1 MRIRQ
6 LHIRNIASIEKADID
21 FEHGLDD
28 AVSGTPAPVFLISGD
43 TGAGKS
49 VILDCISMALYMK
62 TPRTAGVAN
71 KLRNNFVSSEGESI
85 GVSSIEQYTRLGI
98 SENDEC
104 YSEVAFTG
112 NDGREYSARLRM
124 GVTRAR
130 RGANKGRL
138 MHCAKQWEVKIDAA
152 DWQKVDAQS
161 GQPILDAVGLT
172 FEQFG
177 RMAML
182 AQGQFA
188 AFLTGDKKERESILE
203 QLTNTS
209 HFSKYGEA
217 ITRLYQKAK
226 GARATALAAYTAE
239 KGHVLEQGAVDEL
252 RRQLEHLKDEKG
264 KLTARKTLCHRRLDM
279 VKAIEKADKDQAE
292 AEAARQSLVAQ
303 MDTDTFKQQRQL
315 IADWDATVEQRQMLA
330 RLHEARKGSAEAR
343 AALLQARSRFVLLSA
358 DLEARHQGAQALA
371 AQTAAK
377 AEWLQANAGRD
388 TLYTHVEDTCT
399 RLNRVVGT
407 QSELQTSGI
416 RLEQLTAGIA
426 ELDKAVAAADAAMK
440 DAEAQEK
447 AKQQAIDK
455 LTKQRQQLE
464 PQETNRAIAVAVD
477 RRNALER
484 LQNEMREYEKAVAE
498 VQTMTDGLAAD
509 RHLLEE
515 LRLAKQT
522 ADAAYGMARQ
532 KADDAQGRL
541 ATMNMSVSDTLVA
554 LRRRMHQEHTSTCPL
569 CGQSVGKLHLEE
581 EFKDILS
588 PLEQEK
594 AVAMQ
599 ALETADHTRQQAD
612 RKYASLSAKTDDKQR
627 QLEQRRHA
635 NGQAL
640 QRMQS
645 VAARL
650 GLNTDTVWTGQLA
663 EALEKVSSR
672 LQQLYERQKEAD
684 ALQSRI
690 DLMVSEKDGLNK
702 YYVKTVEAKAEAV
715 RARDHRL
722 ADISNLKQRRE
733 QLTSQQTTDIAD
745 LSAALSPFYPDWQNT
760 LPGLSQTLRDD
771 ARQYIEAKVQHE
783 QMTLE
788 LSRQRDL
795 NGKLLN
801 VKSSV
806 IALQTEWEGLPVD
819 AATADST
826 DIDGEWTRLYGLVA
840 SLTATLAKA
849 DAIVSTVGSQLDAYY
864 AQTQSSESCLC
875 SIETRRSQLE
885 AARLRVGAAERDLKS
900 RTDAITFAGR
910 GRAEAMAA
918 LGVATAADV
927 PLRSELEKELGETD
941 GLLEDITKK
950 MGDLGG
956 QLQADLD
963 NKAKFRQAEERLDEA
978 QQVFARWDKLNSIFG
993 GTRFRTLVQTY
1004 ILRPLLQNANIYLKK
1019 ITDRYTL
1026 TCSDDNDQLAV
1037 MVLDA
1042 YHRYEVR
1049 SATVLSG
1056 GERFMISLALS
1067 LALSS
1072 LNRPD
1077 MNVNI
1082 LFIDEGFGT
1091 LDERS
1096 LDSVMSTLEKLQE
1109 IAGQGGRRVG
1119 IISHREEL
1127 AERIPVQIRVV
1138 KRGEGRSVVECRHSA
1153 WSSEE
1158 HT

>member
-21 FEHGLDD
+21 FEHGLND

-71 KLRNNFVSSEGESI
+71 KQRNNFVSSEGESI

-98 SENDEC
+98 SESDEC

-138 MHCAKQWEVKIDAA
+138 THCAKQWEVKVDAG
-152 DWQKVDAQS
+152 DWQKVDAIS

-226 GARATALAAYTAE
+226 GARETAFAAYTAE
-239 KGHVLEQGAVDEL
+239 KGHVLEQDVVDEL
-252 RRQLEHLKDEKG
+252 HRQLAHLRGEKSQ
-264 KLTARKTLCHRRLDM
+264 LTARRDHCHRRLDM
-279 VKAIEKADKDQAE
+279 VKAIAKADTDRAE

-303 MDTDTFKQQRQL
+303 MNTESFRQQRQL
-315 IADWDATVEQRQMLA
+315 IADWDTTVEQRQMLT

-343 AALLQARSRFVLLSA
+343 AALQKACSRFVLLSA
-358 DLEARHQGAQALA
+358 DLEARRQDTLALA

-377 AEWLQANAGRD
+377 AEWLQAHAGRD
-388 TLYTHVEDTCT
+388 TLYTHVEDTCM
-399 RLNRVVGT
+399 RIKRVVDT
-407 QSELQTSGI
+407 QNELQASVS

-426 ELDKAVAAADAAMK
+426 ELDDAVVASNAAMK

-447 AKQQAIDK
+447 AKQQEIDK
-455 LTKQRQQLE
+455 LKKLRQQLE
-464 PQETNRAIAVAVD
+464 PQETNRAIAMAVD
-477 RRNALER
+477 RKNALER
-484 LQNEMREYEKAVAE
+484 LQNEMSEYEKAVTE
-498 VQTMTDGLAAD
+498 SQLMGEGIAAD
-509 RHLLEE
+509 SRLLDE
-515 LRLAKQT
+515 LRLTKQA
-522 ADAAYGMARQ
+522 ADAAYEVARQ
-532 KADDAQGRL
+532 KADAAQGRL
-541 ATMNMSVSDTLVA
+541 VTMNMSVSDTLVA

-569 CGQSVGKLHLEE
+569 CGQPVDKLHLEE
-581 EFKDILS
+581 DFKDILS

-599 ALETADHTRQQAD
+599 ALETADHVRQQAD

-635 NGQAL
+635 NEQTR

-645 VAARL
+645 AAAQL
-650 GLNTDTVWTGQLA
+650 GLNTDTVWTSQLV
-663 EALEKVSSR
+663 EALKKEGSR
-672 LQQLYERQKEAD
+672 LQQLYERQKEGD
-684 ALQSRI
+684 ALQSSI
-690 DLMVSEKDGLNK
+690 DLMVSEKDGLSK
-702 YYVKTVEAKAEAV
+702 CYVKTVEAKAEAV
-715 RARDHRL
+715 RARDRRL
-722 ADISNLKQRRE
+722 ADISNLKQRRD
-733 QLTSQQTTDIAD
+733 QLTLQQTADIAD
-745 LSAALSPFYPDWQNT
+745 LSAALSPFYPDWQNR
-760 LPGLSQTLRDD
+760 LPNLSQTLRDD
-771 ARQYIEAKVQHE
+771 ASQYLKAKNQHE

-795 NGKLLN
+795 NSKLLN
-801 VKSSV
+801 VRSSV
-806 IALQTEWEGLPVD
+806 VALQSEWGSLPVE
-819 AATADST
+819 AAISDST
-826 DIDGEWTRLYGLVA
+826 DVDVDWTLLYGLVV
-840 SLTATLAKA
+840 SLTATLAKG
-849 DAIVSTVGSQLDAYY
+849 DTVVSTVGAQLEAYY
-864 AQTQSSESCLC
+864 AQVQSSESRLC
-875 SIETRRSQLE
+875 CIEAQRSQLE
-885 AARLRVGAAERDLKS
+885 AARLCVGTAERDLKS
-900 RTDAITFAGR
+900 RTDAISFAER
-910 GRAEAMAA
+910 GKAEAMAA

-927 PLRSELEKELGETD
+927 PLRSDIEKELGEID
-941 GLLEDITKK
+941 GLLEDITRK

-963 NKAKFRQAEERLDEA
+963 NKVKFRRAEEQLDEA
-978 QQVFARWDKLNSIFG
+978 KQTFAKWDKLNSIFG

-1138 KRGEGRSVVECRHSA
+1138 MRGEGRSTVEFRSG
-1153 WSSEE
+1153 
-1158 HT
+1158 T